1 MNTENKECEKCDGKG
16 YPYQD
21 DNIDCDECYG
31 TGKEQMNETE
41 KESK

>member
-1 MNTENKECEKCDGKG
+1 MVTENKECEKCGGKG